1 MNWTLRM
8 VKLEDESGIYYE
20 VREIHYDDEGS
31 PWGHTTATA
40 AGRNRAGAI
49 EYAKLLLEGANM
61 PAIVFTDLFVNHY
74 ADSTEATEVCGVR
87 MQ

>member
-31 PWGHTTATA
+31 PWGHTTAVVS
-40 AGRNRAGAI
+40 GRNRADTI
-49 EYAKLLLEGANM
+49 EYAKLLVEGASL
-61 PAIVFTDLFVNHY
+61 PAIVFTDVFVNHY
-74 ADSTEATEVCGVR
+74 ADGTTASDLRGVR
-87 MQ
+87 LQ